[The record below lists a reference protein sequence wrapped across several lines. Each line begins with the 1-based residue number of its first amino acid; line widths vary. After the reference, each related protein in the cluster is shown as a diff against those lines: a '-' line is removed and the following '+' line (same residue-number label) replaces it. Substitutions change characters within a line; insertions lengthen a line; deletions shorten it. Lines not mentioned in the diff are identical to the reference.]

1 MSIVLGY
8 LSSNPVSSLFLSYL
22 SIIVLVTYFCSLI
35 FYQRENGVNPEV
47 GTYWTALWWSAM
59 NMTTVGCN
67 ISPVTVAGK
76 IIAVI
81 LPMCGMIIFPLF
93 TVYLTDYVT
102 RLVKRGRKKDGEE
115 QA

>member
-1 MSIVLGY
+1 
-8 LSSNPVSSLFLSYL
+8 
-22 SIIVLVTYFCSLI
+22 
-35 FYQRENGVNPEV
+35 
-47 GTYWTALWWSAM
+47 M